1 MSRQQKTEWHPAAYS
16 AIRLE
21 LIVNKTDLK
30 YNQELELTAKPIRTN
45 MVIIK
50 KNPGVMLENPIGHIF
65 KEHNII
71 EYKSPEDALNID
83 TFYKAV
89 AYAIFY
95 KINTTKVN
103 DIKAD
108 DMTITFIREG
118 KPKKLMNQLKELD
131 MDVVTKEPG
140 IYYVKSQLFKYIQII
155 VTKELDNEK
164 NVWIT
169 SLTKNIDED
178 HLRRIFVR
186 ANDLKDNDDRECV
199 SALME
204 VIFKENSQAFKM
216 REGNMFDSFK
226 KLMQPEFDEA
236 EARGKAKGEAIGKAK
251 GEAIG
256 EARGITK
263 GANLLGEILLALNKG
278 QTKAQL
284 LESGYSEDLI
294 NQAEQLCSTLKM

>member
-1 MSRQQKTEWHPAAYS
+1 M
-16 AIRLE
+16 
-21 LIVNKTDLK
+21 
-30 YNQELELTAKPIRTN
+30 
-45 MVIIK
+45 IK
-50 KNPGVMLENPIGHIF
+50 I
-65 KEHNII
+65 
-71 EYKSPEDALNID
+71 
-83 TFYKAV
+83 
-89 AYAIFY
+89 
-95 KINTTKVN
+95 
-103 DIKAD
+103 
-108 DMTITFIREG
+108 
-118 KPKKLMNQLKELD
+118 
-131 MDVVTKEPG
+131 KEPG

-216 REGNMFDSFK
+216 RESNMFDSFK
-226 KLMQPEFDEA
+226 KLMKPEFDEA
-236 EARGKAKGEAIGKAK
+236 EARGEARGKAEGEAIG
-251 GEAIG
+251 EARG

-278 QTKAQL
+278 QTKVQL
-284 LESGYSEDLI
+284 LEDGYSEDLI
-294 NQAEQLCSTLKM
+294 NQAEQLYICLIHTKKKK

>member
-30 YNQELELTAKPIRTN
+30 YNQELELTAKPIRTD

-50 KNPGVMLENPIGHIF
+50 KNPGVKVENPIGHIF

-103 DIKAD
+103 EIKAD

-118 KPKKLMNQLKELD
+118 KPKKLINQLKELD
-131 MDVVTKEPG
+131 MDVEVKEPG
-140 IYYVKSQLFKYIQII
+140 IYYVKSQLFKHIQII
-155 VTKELDNEK
+155 ATKELDNEK
-164 NVWIT
+164 NIWIT

-178 HLRRIFVR
+178 HLKRILIK
-186 ANDLKDNDDRECV
+186 AKALKDNDDRECV

-204 VIFKENSQAFKM
+204 VIFKENRQAFKTK
-216 REGNMFDSFK
+216 EANMFDSFK
-226 KLMQPEFDEA
+226 ELMKPEFEKA
-236 EARGKAKGEAIGKAK
+236 EARGRAEGEAR
-251 GEAIG
+251 G

-263 GANLLGEILLALNKG
+263 GVNLLGKILLALNEG
-278 QTKAQL
+278 RTKTQL
-284 LESGYSEDLI
+284 LEDGYSEALI
-294 NQAEQLCSTLKM
+294 NQAEQIINTLRKNK